1 MAPSH
6 WLISNGTA
14 RGQGGW
20 KGENKQGEKVD
31 GEQQTVLFLYFFFF
45 KKLALLIEI
54 LPLPLH
60 SYAKLR
66 SEGYLLP

>member
-14 RGQGGW
+14 RGQGEW
-20 KGENKQGEKVD
+20 KGGNKQGEKVD
-31 GEQQTVLFLYFFFF
+31 VEQQTVMFILFF
-45 KKLALLIEI
+45 KKLAVLIEI

-60 SYAKLR
+60 SYAKLG
-66 SEGYLLP
+66 SEGYLLPQ

>member
-31 GEQQTVLFLYFFFF
+31 VEQQTVMFILFF
-45 KKLALLIEI
+45 KKLAVLIEI

-66 SEGYLLP
+66 SEGYLLPQ